1 MHCMIRRTHRETR
14 FVEDDFSRPDDSVGG
29 TVVYEIRTKPRAVS
43 NEYTLVCFVIKKNFL
58 FNLISVIVNQ
68 ASWYTKVRDIRLA
81 TEHPF
86 VAGYATT
93 ESLWS
98 GEHENV
104 ASQVHRKQPEMGR
117 KSSRFM
123 DCLSHLLDQMD

>member
-1 MHCMIRRTHRETR
+1 MIRRAHRETR

-29 TVVYEIRTKPRAVS
+29 TVVYEIRARSRAIA
-43 NEYTLVCFVIKKNFL
+43 NQDTLVCFVIKKTFL
-58 FNLISVIVNQ
+58 FNLIGIIVNQ
-68 ASWYTKVRDIRLA
+68 AAWNTKVRDIRLA

-93 ESLWS
+93 ESPWS
-98 GEHENV
+98 REHENV